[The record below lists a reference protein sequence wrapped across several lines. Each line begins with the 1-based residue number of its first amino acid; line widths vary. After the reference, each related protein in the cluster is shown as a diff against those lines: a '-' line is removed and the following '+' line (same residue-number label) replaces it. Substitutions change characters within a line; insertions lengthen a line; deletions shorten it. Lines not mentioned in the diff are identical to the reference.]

1 MLTESGDSFVNIL
14 CISFFFFHT
23 NERLRSAG
31 DKVFCMFSTE
41 EITSCY
47 NS

>member
-14 CISFFFFHT
+14 CIAFFFHT
-23 NERLRSAG
+23 NERLSSAG